1 MYHPNQQYVNG
12 YSYPQFFGIPTE
24 TVPNVQQNRA
34 TASSSSSDD
43 SSDAPAAQAKREKAV
58 KKKASGDGEGKKKL
72 DTSGFSIEERIVAAA
87 WVHERY
93 HTRTSMGQ
101 IKQQFELRF
110 GRPAPAKNTLVV
122 WERKLFASGSIHDAP
137 RAGRPAKRKL
147 EASEVSESLAASP
160 ALSVR
165 ARAAELNVPR
175 STLRALMRHLPA
187 EPDKPAKPRAARKRP
202 SKPAIPVQPLF

>member
-1 MYHPNQQYVNG
+1 MYHPNQQYMNG
-12 YSYPQFFGIPTE
+12 YTYPQFFGIPTE
-24 TVPNVQQNRA
+24 TVSCMQQNRA
-34 TASSSSSDD
+34 RAASSSSSDD
-43 SSDAPAAQAKREKAV
+43 TSDPPAAKAKREKAV

-147 EASEVSESLAASP
+147 EPSEVSESLATSP
-160 ALSVR
+160 ALSMR

-175 STLRALMRHLPA
+175 STLRALMRHLPGS
-187 EPDKPAKPRAARKRP
+187 PKPAKPKAPRKRA
-202 SKPAIPVQPLF
+202 KPAIPAQPLF

>member
-1 MYHPNQQYVNG
+1 MYHPNQQFFSG
-12 YSYPQFFGIPTE
+12 YTYPQFFGVPTE
-24 TVPNVQQNRA
+24 TVPCTQQNIAR
-34 TASSSSSDD
+34 TSSSSSDD
-43 SSDAPAAQAKREKAV
+43 ASDPPAAKAKREKVV

-72 DTSGFSIEERIVAAA
+72 DTSGFSIEERLVAAA

-147 EASEVSESLAASP
+147 EPSEVSESLATSP
-160 ALSVR
+160 ALSMR

-175 STLRALMRHLPA
+175 STLRALMRHLPGSPA
-187 EPDKPAKPRAARKRP
+187 KPAKPKAPRKRA
-202 SKPAIPVQPLF
+202 KPPVPAQPLF

>member
-1 MYHPNQQYVNG
+1 MYHPNQQFFSG
-12 YSYPQFFGIPTE
+12 YTYPQFFGVPTE
-24 TVPNVQQNRA
+24 TVPCTQQNIAR
-34 TASSSSSDD
+34 TSSSSSDD
-43 SSDAPAAQAKREKAV
+43 ASDPPAAKAKREKVV

-72 DTSGFSIEERIVAAA
+72 DTSGFSIEERLVAAA

-137 RAGRPAKRKL
+137 RAGRPAKR
-147 EASEVSESLAASP
+147 EAESAPKTRQTPCTSATALLAAAAAGDNKLTRSKF
-160 ALSVR
+160 LS
-165 ARAAELNVPR
+165 EY
-175 STLRALMRHLPA
+175 
-187 EPDKPAKPRAARKRP
+187 
-202 SKPAIPVQPLF
+202 